1 VDFTFNL
8 MDGWLQ
14 TLTLRQRANQ
24 QDQSRATS
32 DLRQWVFSGGKIL
45 LGLVARRE
53 VAAPLQA
60 K

>member
-1 VDFTFNL
+1 